1 MQKNQARR
9 FATLAV
15 AAFAGVTAW
24 VSAAAAYTLHF

>member
-9 FATLAV
+9 IATLAV

-24 VSAAAAYTLHF
+24 VAAAAPYYLHF